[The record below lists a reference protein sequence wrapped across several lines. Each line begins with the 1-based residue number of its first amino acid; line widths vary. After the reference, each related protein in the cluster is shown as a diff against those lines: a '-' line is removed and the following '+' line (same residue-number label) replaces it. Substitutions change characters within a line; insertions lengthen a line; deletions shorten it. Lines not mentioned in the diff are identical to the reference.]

1 MWKISGGCVEEKSLC
16 VLVVGGGGMF
26 QFNPSVNSIDLHHP
40 GTLAPTHAPC
50 YRGGGGAT
58 YGGNVIER

>member
-26 QFNPSVNSIDLHHP
+26 QFNPSVNSIDLYHP
-40 GTLAPTHAPC
+40 STPATTHAL
-50 YRGGGGAT
+50 
-58 YGGNVIER
+58 